1 MAETDGRQR
10 WRLFAAA
17 LAVTV
22 GVLWA
27 GFLVA
32 AAVAS
37 GENTDFM
44 VYRGSVQSMLSGGS
58 LYDFLLTGHTAQ
70 DLGFTYPPFAGVFL
84 AWIGVGPLSAALL
97 VWSLVQV
104 ASCVALAAI
113 VWRRT
118 PAAGGSTWLAI
129 GVAASALVV
138 TEPVS
143 HGISIGQVS
152 LVVVLLVVAD
162 LVVPPRWRGVLTGV
176 AAAVKLIPLVFLPYY
191 LLTRQWR
198 AARNLGL
205 GFAGATGLA
214 FVLLP
219 ADSVRYW
226 TDLVLRTGRVGEA
239 SARRNASL
247 LGLLSHAGLTGTT
260 LTLVWLGLGAVV
272 CVVAFWR
279 ALRHHRRGEE
289 LAAIL
294 VVGVLS
300 AVISPISWPHHL
312 VWAPL
317 AALYLVRGGPGWARA
332 AGVVLWLAYLV
343 NTPLMGFDDAAPD
356 WLRWPEALI
365 PLSLVALAVLGL
377 PSRPADSARGVRER
391 EPERARPEAA

>member
-1 MAETDGRQR
+1 MAETVGRQR
-10 WRLFAAA
+10 WWLFAAA
-17 LAVTV
+17 LAVTL

-27 GFLVA
+27 GFLAA

-44 VYRGSVQSMLSGGS
+44 VYRGSVQSMLEGGS

-84 AWIGVGPLSAALL
+84 AWIGVLPLSAALL
-97 VWSLVQV
+97 VWSLVQL

-113 VWRRT
+113 VVRLV
-118 PAAGGSTWLAI
+118 PGAGGSSWPTI

-138 TEPVS
+138 SEPVS

-152 LVVVLLVVAD
+152 LVMVLLVVAD
-162 LVVPPRWRGVLTGV
+162 VVVPARWRGVLTGV

-205 GFAGATGLA
+205 GFAAATGVAWL
-214 FVLLP
+214 LLP
-219 ADSVRYW
+219 ADSLQYW

-247 LGLLSHAGLTGTT
+247 LGLLSHAGLTGTA

-272 CVVAFWR
+272 CVLAFRR
-279 ALRHHRRGEE
+279 AVRHHRRGEE

-317 AALYLVRGGPGWARA
+317 AALYLVRGGPRWARV

-343 NTPLMGFDDAAPD
+343 NTPLMGFDDTAPD

-365 PLSLVALAVLGL
+365 SLSLVALAVLGL
-377 PSRPADSARGVRER
+377 PGSAAGDAPPVR